1 MKEGEGVLGDMCI
14 VVFDEWR
21 HLDGGHP
28 YVTVSQY
35 LATDGR
41 GPRVIGL

>member
-1 MKEGEGVLGDMCI
+1 MKEGEGVLDDMFVI
-14 VVFDEWR
+14 FDECH

-28 YVTVSQY
+28 YVTLSQY